1 MDGRSEPDA
10 GVPPAPEGA
19 AAAGPRA
26 VEGGASIGATVLGD
40 RGGGRETV
48 ADGPDPE
55 RGAGAGPVSLG
66 RDGSTVVTV
75 ARSIQPATGAGGGG
89 GGAAVMSKP
98 DAAPCINI
106 ARAVTWFVRSSRRE
120 KNGTTASARSGLS
133 DVPLGTP
140 RE

>member
-10 GVPPAPEGA
+10 GVPPAPRGA
-19 AAAGPRA
+19 AAADPRA
-26 VEGGASIGATVLGD
+26 VEGGASIGATALGG

-66 RDGSTVVTV
+66 RDGSTV
-75 ARSIQPATGAGGGG
+75 ARSIHPATGAGGGS
-89 GGAAVMSKP
+89 GGAALMSKP

>member
-10 GVPPAPEGA
+10 GVPPAPRGT

-26 VEGGASIGATVLGD
+26 VEGGASIGATVLGG

-55 RGAGAGPVSLG
+55 RGAGAPILG
-66 RDGSTVVTV
+66 RDGST
-75 ARSIQPATGAGGGG
+75 ARSVQPATGAGGGG
-89 GGAAVMSKP
+89 GGAALMSKP

-140 RE
+140 RD